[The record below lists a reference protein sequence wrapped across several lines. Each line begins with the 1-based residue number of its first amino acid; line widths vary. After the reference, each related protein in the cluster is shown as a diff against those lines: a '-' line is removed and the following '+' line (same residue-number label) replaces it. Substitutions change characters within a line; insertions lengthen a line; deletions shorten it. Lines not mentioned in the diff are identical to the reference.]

1 MAWKTSHACGRLHQR
16 RDLSACLV
24 HPIDAS
30 HTTARPP
37 HSPLPS
43 LSFSPQVQT
52 VLRSLHVGRL
62 SEADVARRRA
72 AAAKA
77 KAARIAA
84 GLGEQSQDPYSTDPP
99 RHPALVVRKDKP
111 FNAEPP
117 MALLAES
124 FLTPEPLFYVRHHH
138 PVPVVDPRTY
148 RLKILSSDSATVVA
162 TPVVDATSECGA
174 GDGTDAVKLTLKHN
188 GKKLTQGLAD
198 ATGNVMAH
206 SRPTLSVRNSAV
218 RVRPI
223 RMSVWVWVSQSTH
236 FCVHPQYQ

>member
-1 MAWKTSHACGRLHQR
+1 M
-16 RDLSACLV
+16 
-24 HPIDAS
+24 DAS
-30 HTTARPP
+30 HTTACPP
-37 HSPLPS
+37 HSAFPS
-43 LSFSPQVQT
+43 LSLSSQVQE

-62 SEADVARRRA
+62 SEADVARRKA

-77 KAARIAA
+77 TAARIAA

-99 RHPALVVRKDKP
+99 RHPALIVRKDKP

-138 PVPVVDPRTY
+138 PVPVVDARSY

-162 TPVVDATSECGA
+162 APAVDTTRECGA

-198 ATGNVMAH
+198 ATGKRYYTLARNFIGPQLRTTNTSIPGKYACSMVT
-206 SRPTLSVRNSAV
+206 SRSL
-218 RVRPI
+218 
-223 RMSVWVWVSQSTH
+223 H
-236 FCVHPQYQ
+236 FCVHPQYH